1 MSEAPLSPIRQRHL
15 RAVEQPLDA
24 ERAVPAPA
32 FDDSVLLSGVKRGDP
47 TLSTAF
53 YERVR
58 PVVDRTLVRLLGAND
73 PEYEDTAQI
82 ALYELVSTL
91 HRFRGECPL
100 DAWLSIVTARVVY
113 HQIRRR
119 RLERQLF
126 AETPADAI
134 HPESYFRPTSF
145 ALRQALTRVKAHL
158 SRMDEARAWTFLLH
172 DVYGY
177 DLRETSE
184 IMGVSLSA
192 AQSRLVRGRREVHER
207 LRNDPGLARFLDDL
221 SEVP

>member
-1 MSEAPLSPIRQRHL
+1 MEPPLQ
-15 RAVEQPLDA
+15 A
-24 ERAVPAPA
+24 EPPVAADWPAAAPA

-47 TLSTAF
+47 AVSRAF

-113 HQIRRR
+113 RHIRRR

-126 AETPADAI
+126 AEIPADGI
-134 HPESYFRPTSF
+134 QPESYFRPSSF
-145 ALRQALTRVKAHL
+145 ALRQALDRVKAHL
-158 SRMDEARAWTFLLH
+158 SRMDETRAWTFLLH

-192 AQSRLVRGRREVHER
+192 AQSRLVRGRREIHER
-207 LRNDPGLARFLDDL
+207 LRSDPGLASFLDDL

>member
-1 MSEAPLSPIRQRHL
+1 MSEERPAQSEPL
-15 RAVEQPLDA
+15 AG
-24 ERAVPAPA
+24 APA
-32 FDDSVLLSGVKRGDP
+32 FDDSILLSGVKRGDP
-47 TLSTAF
+47 TVSVAF

-58 PVVDRTLVRLLGAND
+58 PVVDRTLVRLLGVKD

-113 HQIRRR
+113 RQIRRR
-119 RLERQLF
+119 RFERQLF
-126 AETPADAI
+126 AETSADSI
-134 HPESYFRPTSF
+134 QPESYFRPSSF
-145 ALRQALTRVKAHL
+145 ALRQALSRVKAHL
-158 SRMDEARAWTFLLH
+158 GRMDEAKAWTFLLH

-177 DLRETSE
+177 DLRETSQ

-207 LRNDPGLARFLDDL
+207 LRSDPGLAHFLDDL